1 LNYTSE
7 LMIEQLASCCNRCCS
22 Y

>member
-1 LNYTSE
+1 
-7 LMIEQLASCCNRCCS
+7 MIEQLASCCNRCCS